1 MKYKIVFLGT
11 PIFAVPTLR
20 SLHTNGYP
28 ISCVFTQP
36 PKKSNRGQK
45 INKSPIHVAA
55 EDLNVLVR
63 TPSKIEL
70 DKDFLKNL
78 NVDLVIVVAYGQ
90 IIPKSILELS
100 KNGYINI
107 HASLL
112 PKWRGAAPIQRSI
125 LNLEKTT
132 GISIMK
138 LNEKLDEGPVC
149 NSYKIQINDN
159 ENSESLSARLAHL
172 SAEKILKKMDEILEN
187 KIEFVEQ
194 NHQNA
199 TYAKKIEKIEGKIN
213 WNDDALKI
221 IGKVNGLYPNPGA
234 WFLFKNERYKI
245 LKAELLN
252 IDGENGVVLDD
263 ELTVGCGQKA
273 LKILEIQKQGKN
285 VQKSKEFLLGSL
297 IKRGSILENA

>member
-11 PIFAVPTLR
+11 PIFAVPTLS
-20 SLHTNGYP
+20 SLHTSGYP

-45 INKSPIHVAA
+45 INKSPIHIAA
-55 EDLNVLVR
+55 EDLNVPVR

-70 DKDFLKNL
+70 DKDFLKNI
-78 NVDLVIVVAYGQ
+78 NVDLVVVVAYGQ

-149 NSYKIQINDN
+149 NSYKLQINDN
-159 ENSESLSARLAHL
+159 ENFESLSARLAQL

-187 KIEFVEQ
+187 KIEFIEQ

-221 IGKVNGLYPNPGA
+221 IGKVNGLYLNPGA

-263 ELTVGCGQKA
+263 KLTVGCGQKA
-273 LKILEIQKQGKN
+273 LKILEIQRQGKN
-285 VQKSKEFLLGSL
+285 VQKSKKFLIGSS

>member
-1 MKYKIVFLGT
+1 
-11 PIFAVPTLR
+11 
-20 SLHTNGYP
+20 
-28 ISCVFTQP
+28 
-36 PKKSNRGQK
+36 
-45 INKSPIHVAA
+45 
-55 EDLNVLVR
+55 
-63 TPSKIEL
+63 
-70 DKDFLKNL
+70 
-78 NVDLVIVVAYGQ
+78 
-90 IIPKSILELS
+90 
-100 KNGYINI
+100 
-107 HASLL
+107 
-112 PKWRGAAPIQRSI
+112 
-125 LNLEKTT
+125 
-132 GISIMK
+132 MK

-149 NSYKIQINDN
+149 NSYKLQINDN

-252 IDGENGVVLDD
+252 IDGENGVVLND